1 MKGADYWDQLTEGF
15 LSNRHHGIW
24 REFTDQL
31 NMEMVRD
38 QIEGPRIGRIL
49 KTDLFDEAL
58 MKGVITPMTRI
69 ATEIHGI
76 DISGVVA
83 RTAAA
88 NHPNA
93 HFKQASVTQLPYPDN
108 HFDAVV
114 SLSTLD
120 QLETMKEVHQGL
132 SEIYRVLVPGG
143 RLLITFDNLSNPLIA
158 LRKFLPFIRSPYFMG
173 ESVAAAGLKPL
184 LESEGF
190 TLQRS
195 FTYMHAP
202 RVIAVKICRLLE
214 QRPYAPVIAKLRLF
228 EALDHWPTR
237 NWTAN
242 YIGALVQK
250 QRGCPVGHPL

>member
-1 MKGADYWDQLTEGF
+1 MKDAAYWDQITTGF
-15 LSNRHHGIW
+15 LSHRHQGIW

-31 NMEMVRD
+31 NQAMIAELLTSS
-38 QIEGPRIGRIL
+38 PAHRIL

-58 MKGVITPMTRI
+58 LNGVVAPMTRI
-69 ATEIHGI
+69 ASEIHGI

-88 NHPNA
+88 KYPKAN
-93 HFKQASVTQLPYPDN
+93 FKQASVTQIPYPDH
-108 HFDAVV
+108 HFDTVI

-120 QLETMKEVHQGL
+120 QLETMEEVHQGL
-132 SEIYRVLVPGG
+132 SEIYRVLSPGG
-143 RLLITFDNLSNPLIA
+143 RLLVTFDNLSNPLIA
-158 LRKFLPFIRSPYFMG
+158 LRKYLPFIRSSYFMG
-173 ESVAAAGLKPL
+173 ESVTVAGLKPL

-190 TLQRS
+190 QLQRS

-202 RVIAVKICRLLE
+202 RVVAVKICRLLE
-214 QRPYAPVIAKLRLF
+214 HKPYAPTIAKLRLF
-228 EALDHWPTR
+228 EALDKWPTR

-250 QRGCPVGHPL
+250 